1 MGVSQGAMNRLGKGP
16 HANMGASMDHSREAH
31 KAITLYINQEVDL
44 WKKYTSG
51 FLRFTYLFTK
61 YTLRFYCVSGSVSTM
76 DRVKKET
83 RFMEFV
89 C

>member
-1 MGVSQGAMNRLGKGP
+1 MGVSHSAMNRLGKGP

-51 FLRFTYLFTK
+51 FRDLLIYLPNIHGDSAVHQA
-61 YTLRFYCVSGSVSTM
+61 LLVLWI
-76 DRVKKET
+76 E
-83 RFMEFV
+83 
-89 C
+89 